1 MGLHSVTCHPAEVTF
16 STLLAVGNKSS
27 KCKKAIN
34 KSRKVQNFLTVSN
47 FSKKL
52 LSVLPTSLCPASSIH
67 SAVKMTLP
75 AFAAGRPSP
84 LLSCPHRAQQQTRRT
99 VVERR
104 DRRTDWRTRDRYI
117 VPVSRTHRRS
127 DNTEMPRTV
136 ISERRRQTE
145 GSICK
150 HSQ

>member
-16 STLLAVGNKSS
+16 STLLVVGNKSS

-34 KSRKVQNFLTVSN
+34 KSRNVQNFLTVSN

-75 AFAAGRPSP
+75 AFAAGRPSL

-99 VVERR
+99 PYCG
-104 DRRTDWRTRDRYI
+104 RTTGQTDGLTDTR
-117 VPVSRTHRRS
+117 PLHSASKSHTQ
-127 DNTEMPRTV
+127 TV
-136 ISERRRQTE
+136 RQ
-145 GSICK
+145 
-150 HSQ
+150 H